1 MCLPLILTPVK
12 AARAERSIVLIIAGG
27 CVGSDTAS
35 NSEHTDMTC
44 DGTDSTSGRTDADR
58 QSEVVVSL
66 TSAQRTNIRHL
77 LERQAQLLMV
87 RFIDVKNVQIK
98 IKNVKNVKNVTKIK
112 NVCKR

>member
-1 MCLPLILTPVK
+1 MEVPMICTPLILTPVK
-12 AARAERSIVLIIAGG
+12 AVKAEWLIVVIIAGR

-66 TSAQRTNIRHL
+66 TSAQRANIRHL

-87 RFIDVKNVQIK
+87 RFTELSQHA
-98 IKNVKNVKNVTKIK
+98 
-112 NVCKR
+112 RALQ